1 MQIFKQKNITKSYI
15 CLQIP
20 QKSTN
25 FAPKS
30 GNLSKLTSYPGRSQ
44 IHISNLLKSTAM
56 ATKLP
61 TRRIT
66 LMAPFEE
73 VSAKFALQSE
83 KCKNAA
89 ATQVRS
95 TPPPTF
101 KYFGGRVINRK
112 TRRAGSYK
120 INTFYFRKNGRSTP
134 PTPNELFQYG
144 NFSICQASALA
155 TLQNLSV
162 YDQIQADFRNQS
174 LSDSITPVPIR
185 AGVNSADYA
194 TMRGWVFAVRMAQM
208 TQGTTITPTTDTW
221 TFS

>member
-1 MQIFKQKNITKSYI
+1 
-15 CLQIP
+15 
-20 QKSTN
+20 
-25 FAPKS
+25 
-30 GNLSKLTSYPGRSQ
+30 
-44 IHISNLLKSTAM
+44 M

-89 ATQVRS
+89 ATNETN
-95 TPPPTF
+95 TPPPSF

-112 TRRAGSYK
+112 TRSAGAYK
-120 INTFYFRKNGRSTP
+120 INTFYFRKNGRQTP
-134 PTPNELFQYG
+134 PSSSEIFHRED
-144 NFSICQASALA
+144 FAICQASALA
-155 TLQNLSV
+155 TLQNLGV
-162 YDQIQADFRNQS
+162 YDQILADFRNQS
-174 LSDSITPVPIR
+174 LSESITPVPIR

-194 TMRGWVFAVRMAQM
+194 TMRGWVFAVRMAQKA
-208 TQGTTITPTTDTW
+208 QGTSITPTTDTW